1 MCQKKLDRATKLI
14 GGLGGEKTRWGEVAK
29 KLAADFTNLTGD
41 VLLSS
46 GFIAYLG
53 PYQSTYRERAINLWL
68 QQCRCV
74 VSGFWVCQGMG
85 GRCVTASRSLAD
97 HGGGSE
103 SSRTW
108 GPTRVRVG
116 SVHINLWVQQ
126 CRCGSRVLG
135 LRVWACQGGERCT
148 CVSRLAAT

>member
-1 MCQKKLDRATKLI
+1 MGQTVTPCNMSQSVLSAPSVPAVCLQARKKQLEEEVDMCQKKLDRATKLI

-53 PYQSTYRERAINLWL
+53 PYQSTYRERAINLWV

-74 VSGFWVCQGMG
+74 
-85 GRCVTASRSLAD
+85 
-97 HGGGSE
+97 
-103 SSRTW
+103 
-108 GPTRVRVG
+108 
-116 SVHINLWVQQ
+116 
-126 CRCGSRVLG
+126 
-135 LRVWACQGGERCT
+135 RVWLHQ
-148 CVSRLAAT
+148 